1 MIAVSVFTVFLV
13 VIFSVVSARPW
24 NQTAVE
30 EQTKNLQECEY
41 FQVKLLLLLTLFPL
55 SGCQFCNPLLFSL
68 NMRHGF
74 FSESEDVGGE

>member
-55 SGCQFCNPLLFSL
+55 SGCQFSMLFSL

-74 FSESEDVGGE
+74 FSESEDVWGE